1 MSKVYNFLV
10 CLSVLYVIFILF
22 VVCVCLQSFVQH
34 FQEALE
40 QVKAAGI
47 AAAEQAAL
55 VTKEYSQKATRIQ
68 LDVKLKAPLI
78 IVPQH
83 SKSDN
88 AVVADLGNI
97 TVTNEFRALSQKSK
111 DGHPAVL
118 DEMSVELTEL
128 KVVR

>member
-1 MSKVYNFLV
+1 M
-10 CLSVLYVIFILF
+10 
-22 VVCVCLQSFVQH
+22 QH

-97 TVTNEFRALSQKSK
+97 TVTNEFRALSSHKSK